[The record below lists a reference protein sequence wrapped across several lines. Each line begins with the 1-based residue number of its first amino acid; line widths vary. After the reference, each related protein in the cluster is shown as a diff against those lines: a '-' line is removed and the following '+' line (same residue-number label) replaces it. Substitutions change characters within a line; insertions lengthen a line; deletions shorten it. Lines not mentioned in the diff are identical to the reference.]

1 MFYDLPDISIKW
13 KFYGQDWVH
22 TDKMCIKADRY
33 AFDINV
39 LRTNS
44 KIIYIPFVIKSIDV
58 EFNSEWIDIKLY
70 EKYYIDINN
79 SSNI

>member
-22 TDKMCIKADRY
+22 TNKPCSRADRY
-33 AFDINV
+33 TFDINV

-44 KIIYIPFVIKSIDV
+44 KIIYIPFVIKDIDV
-58 EFNSEWIDIKLY
+58 EFNEWMDSKRY
-70 EKYYIDINN
+70 KKYYIDINN